1 MIVLSYKTVRMAA
14 TAEYEEKRSR
24 FIGSVIP
31 CTTEKEAL
39 DHIAKVKSENFGARH
54 NVYAYILRENNIA
67 RFSDDGEPH
76 STAGMPTLE
85 VLRKQGLCDCCIVTT
100 RYFGGVL
107 LGTGGLVRA
116 YTAAARMAV
125 EAAGIAVMR
134 ECHRC
139 EVSCPYSDLSQ
150 VERVINDCD
159 GKLEG
164 NEFTHEVLVKFS
176 ITADDF
182 QRCCDKFK
190 EVFCG
195 RFEPRITGSGYAEV

>member
-1 MIVLSYKTVRMAA
+1 MSYKTVKKAA

-31 CTTEKEAL
+31 CTTEQEAL
-39 DHIAKVKSENFGARH
+39 DHIAKRRSETFGARH

-67 RFSDDGEPH
+67 RYSDDGEPH

-116 YTAAARMAV
+116 YTAAARLAV
-125 EAAGIAVMR
+125 EEAGIALMR
-134 ECHRC
+134 VCYQCVVGCGYPDHA
-139 EVSCPYSDLSQ
+139 Q
-150 VERVINDCD
+150 VERLIHDCG
-159 GKLEG
+159 GKVDG
-164 NEFTHEVLVKFS
+164 NEFTHEVKVKFS
-176 ITADDF
+176 ITASDF
-182 QRCCDKFK
+182 VNLDDKFK

-195 RFEPRITGSGYAEV
+195 RLEPQIVSEGFAEV

>member
-1 MIVLSYKTVRMAA
+1 MSYKTVRTAA

-31 CTTEKEAL
+31 CKTEQEAL
-39 DHIAKVKSENFGARH
+39 NHIAKVKSENFGARH
-54 NVYAYILRENNIA
+54 NVYAYILRDNNIA

-85 VLRKQGLCDCCIVTT
+85 VLKKQGLVDCCVVTT

-125 EAAGIAVMR
+125 EAAGVALMR
-134 ECHRC
+134 ECYEC
-139 EVSCPYSDLSQ
+139 SVGCPYSDHSQ
-150 VERVINDCD
+150 VERVISECGGKVTGCD
-159 GKLEG
+159 
-164 NEFTHEVLVKFS
+164 FTHEVTVRFSVTAEDYEKLTPKF
-176 ITADDF
+176 AD
-182 QRCCDKFK
+182 
-190 EVFCG
+190 VFCG
-195 RFEPRITGSGYAEV
+195 RLTVEKLSTGYAEV

>member
-1 MIVLSYKTVRMAA
+1 MGYKTVKRAA

-31 CTTEKEAL
+31 CKTEQEAL
-39 DHIAKVKSENFGARH
+39 DHIAKRKSETFGARH

-67 RFSDDGEPH
+67 RYSDDGEPH

-125 EAAGIAVMR
+125 EEAGIALMR
-134 ECHRC
+134 ECYQC
-139 EVSCPYSDLSQ
+139 EVNCGYSDHAQ
-150 VERVINDCD
+150 VERLIDDCG
-159 GKLEG
+159 GKSDG
-164 NEFTHEVLVKFS
+164 NEFTHEVKVKFS
-176 ITADDF
+176 ITAADF
-182 QRCCDKFK
+182 VTLDDKFK

-195 RFEPRITGSGYAEV
+195 RLEPKIVSEGFADV